1 MLSSLL
7 KSSVMCC
14 QTLVREPKSSSD
26 AASRP
31 RMSTLELLRAPNV
44 GITLYI
50 YAHVMLLAFA
60 YTAISPVFSFTP
72 VHLGGFGFTP
82 LQISLFVSPFLFC
95 RLPETLCSCPNLPTS
110 FYVYAFPPILWPG
123 QPRFA
128 DEKRHS

>member
-1 MLSSLL
+1 
-7 KSSVMCC
+7 VHG

-26 AASRP
+26 AASPP

-72 VHLGGFGFTP
+72 VHLGGFGFSP
-82 LQISLFVSPFLFC
+82 LQISLFVSSSLALTRCSAPLLFC
-95 RLPETLCSCPNLPTS
+95 LPGFQTGLPCQT
-110 FYVYAFPPILWPG
+110 
-123 QPRFA
+123 
-128 DEKRHS
+128 